1 MAAGVSAGA
10 GVTATAQADQT
21 VVSATVYP
29 GSQGNIS
36 TPSVGLAGLQNCPT
50 YTGPSPMYLYPSQ
63 QPWVAPTGSTWTL
76 STVLQCGLGIPASD
90 ISSVQV
96 ATLHQGYEAPLSADD
111 LTDTGQYHDPQAP
124 GALPVIAGDG
134 SEDQNTYFRPWRGG
148 SDQNARDQVVQSDA
162 PVSVVV
168 YANGALLTVTGA
180 AHAISHT
187 ASATTMGLSA
197 TVHAANGATIPASSL
212 SWSWDFGDGGSSSS
226 AAPVHRFVDGLY
238 YATVQVTDTQNG
250 SGGTATIRVTT
261 PSAGTSGSAAHPGAG
276 RRTGSHSPAGT
287 DTGSHRTPTSA
298 ANSRSRHTT
307 PAPAQAS
314 PPAQTPS
321 SIAPSI
327 AAGAPTSP
335 TTPAAPATP
344 RSTAARPRRHRP
356 AAHAHRRRIAAAVTP
371 GSRVISGQVLSGVT
385 PQSAATSPLVHAT
398 SPAPASVVR
407 SATDGSMS
415 LAGPG
420 AAAAVFGLL
429 GLGAGRE
436 LRGRRRWRMPHAHR

>member
-1 MAAGVSAGA
+1 MAAA
-10 GVTATAQADQT
+10 TATALADQT

-29 GSQGNIS
+29 GTQGNIS
-36 TPSVGLAGLQNCPT
+36 TPSVGLAGLHNCPS

-148 SDQNARDQVVQSDA
+148 NDQNARDQVVQSDA

-180 AHAISHT
+180 SHPVSHT
-187 ASATTMGLSA
+187 ATTATMGLSA

-212 SWSWDFGDGGSSSS
+212 SWSWDFGDGGTSAS
-226 AAPVHRFVDGLY
+226 AAPVHRFTDGVY

-261 PSAGTSGSAAHPGAG
+261 PAAGASGSANRPGAG

-287 DTGSHRTPTSA
+287 DTGHHRTPATTSA
-298 ANSRSRHTT
+298 HAHHAT
-307 PAPAQAS
+307 
-314 PPAQTPS
+314 PAQTPAS
-321 SIAPSI
+321 SP
-327 AAGAPTSP
+327 APTQPSSPASGTPTPTATP
-335 TTPAAPATP
+335 TTAAAPTATPHPAATRPH
-344 RSTAARPRRHRP
+344 RSRARAR
-356 AAHAHRRRIAAAVTP
+356 RRRIAAAVIP
-371 GSRVISGQVLSGVT
+371 GARVISGQVLSGIT
-385 PQSAATSPLVHAT
+385 PVSAATSPLVRTT
-398 SPAPASVVR
+398 SPAQSSVVR

-436 LRGRRRWRMPHAHR
+436 LRGRRRWRMPREHR